1 MLLSVCIPTYNRAQ
15 NLDNC
20 LNSIKI
26 ASQTIDPSIVEI
38 CISDN
43 ASKDKTSKV
52 VEKFNKFLNLKYKKN
67 KINLGIPKNFLN
79 VVDMAKGKFIWLI
92 GDDDLLLP
100 NSLKDAIELLNNNQ
114 NLDFFYVN
122 AFHLDNNYLI
132 NFKKPFDTINLPK
145 NLKKFSNFNFDG
157 EVRFLDL
164 ISPEV
169 SFDFLGGM
177 FLSIFRKENWDLYTN
192 VLNEKAINSNLLFS
206 HLDNT
211 FPHSKIFSIAFS
223 QTKAYYNSIP
233 LIVCLSGVREWSDKY
248 PLVRSIRLV
257 ELLIEYRKNGLPF
270 FQYVRCRNFAL
281 QHFIPDLVR
290 LLIKYE
296 NSGVKNVNILFWLL
310 SNVFYPNFYFSP
322 FIELIKKI
330 KYYAKVKK

>member
-1 MLLSVCIPTYNRAQ
+1 MLLSVCIPTYNRAK
-15 NLDNC
+15 NLENC

-26 ASQTIDPSIVEI
+26 ASQKIHPSFVEI

-43 ASKDKTSKV
+43 ASTDETSKV
-52 VEKFNKFLNLKYKKN
+52 VEKFKKFLNIKYKKN

-79 VVDMAKGKFIWLI
+79 VVDMAQGKFIWLI
-92 GDDDLLLP
+92 GDDDLLLH
-100 NSLKDAIELLNNNQ
+100 NSLKEAVKLLDKNQ

-122 AFHLDNNYLI
+122 AYHLDNNYL
-132 NFKKPFDTINLPK
+132 NDFKKPFNTINLPK
-145 NLKKFSNFNFDG
+145 NLNKFSNFNFDG
-157 EVRFLDL
+157 EIRFLDL

-177 FLSIFRKENWDLYTN
+177 FLSIFKKRNWDLYN
-192 VLNEKAINSNLLFS
+192 DVLNEEAINSNLLFS

-223 QTKAYYNSIP
+223 QSKAYYNSIP

-248 PLVRSIRLV
+248 PLIRSIRLV

-270 FQYVRCRNFAL
+270 FQYIKCRNFAL
-281 QHFIPDLVR
+281 QHFIPDLIR
-290 LLIKYE
+290 LLIKYKR
-296 NSGVKNVNILFWLL
+296 SGVKSVNILFWLL
-310 SNVFYPNFYFSP
+310 SNAFYPNFYMSP

-330 KYYAKVKK
+330 KYHAKVK